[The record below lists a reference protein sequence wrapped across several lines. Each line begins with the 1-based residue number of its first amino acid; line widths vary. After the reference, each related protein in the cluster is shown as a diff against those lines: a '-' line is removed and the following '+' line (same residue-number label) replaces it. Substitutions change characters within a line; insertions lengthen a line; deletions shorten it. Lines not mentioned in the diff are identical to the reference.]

1 MNTRVL
7 FLQAQVAPGF
17 ASSTATQKLVL
28 TVRWCV
34 VKNCLFRPLLSQ
46 VE

>member
-17 ASSTATQKLVL
+17 ASSTATQKSVL
-28 TVRWCV
+28 TLDGVSS
-34 VKNCLFRPLLSQ
+34 KTASSGLYSHK
-46 VE
+46 